1 MTEAGRR
8 RVVSSTAG
16 EGGAADV
23 QQHSESGLHL
33 FSLMEDIND
42 RLKLLNYEHSF
53 LRANLTLMLKPLNRL
68 YFALPLSASEQFPYF
83 THLTAWLL
91 NLCHRDTVTWGEFDD
106 PNTIAA
112 AIAEEL
118 RRMSCPHEVRREGL
132 RQGWGEAVLLV
143 LDWLTQKALDGS
155 GFTVMAPVYG
165 SAKDDE
171 AAAGKGKKGAEGGE
185 GAEEDGA
192 DDEDEVLDTVEDDAF
207 LDDDNDQPA
216 TSLNDP
222 FAALALHQQSAAP
235 QPPPQPTIDPS
246 AWALEFEQSA
256 PLLRAHPANTTT
268 KEWRTHLDSS
278 QKHSAVLSELTPPLL
293 SELERQ
299 RVVLSKCVERIG
311 AKERWMNKEY
321 EGLVDEMRGMSG
333 EMDSMTAQYNQLT
346 AQLSQLTAQLTKAS
360 EDCDEMKDKISGRNE
375 QMTDSTPVRALA
387 RSVKQ
392 LRQEVTEME
401 VHIGI
406 LSHTV
411 SSMRLRRGREKEAKR
426 GAAERER
433 GRKGNG
439 KSGSGA
445 SGGRKSDGQ
454 KHVHVRM
461 EARPYDY

>member
-1 MTEAGRR
+1 MTEGVRR
-8 RVVSSTAG
+8 RVAPNATG
-16 EGGAADV
+16 EGGSTDV
-23 QQHSESGLHL
+23 PQHSESGLHL

-42 RLKLLNYEHSF
+42 RLKLLNYEQSF

-68 YFALPLSASEQFPYF
+68 YFALPQPASEQFPYF
-83 THLTAWLL
+83 SHLTAWLL
-91 NLCHRDTVTWGEFDD
+91 NLCHRDTLTWGEFDD

-112 AIAEEL
+112 AIAEEVK
-118 RRMSCPHEVRREGL
+118 RMGCKHEARREGL
-132 RQGWGEAVLLV
+132 RQGWGEAVLLL
-143 LDWLTQKALDGS
+143 LDWLTQRALEGS

-165 SAKDDE
+165 SAKDDG
-171 AAAGKGKKGAEGGE
+171 AAAGQGKKEGEGGDE
-185 GAEEDGA
+185 NEA
-192 DDEDEVLDTVEDDAF
+192 DEDEVVDTVDDDAF
-207 LDDDNDQPA
+207 LDDDEQPT

-222 FAALALHQQSAAP
+222 FAALAQQQSTAP
-235 QPPPQPTIDPS
+235 QPPPQPTIDPT

-256 PLLRAHPANTTT
+256 PLLRANPANTTT
-268 KEWRTHLDSS
+268 KEWRTHLDTS
-278 QKHSAVLSELTPPLL
+278 QKHAALLTQLTPPLL

-321 EGLVDEMRGMSG
+321 EALVEEMRSMSG
-333 EMDSMTAQYNQLT
+333 EMESTTADYNKLT
-346 AQLSQLTAQLTKAS
+346 GQLSQFNSQLTRAS
-360 EDCDEMKDKISGRNE
+360 EECEEMKDKISGRNE

-411 SSMRLRRGREKEAKR
+411 STMRQRRGREKEAKR

-439 KSGSGA
+439 KNGAGA
-445 SGGRKSDGQ
+445 SAGHRNDGQ

>member
-1 MTEAGRR
+1 MTDAARR
-8 RVVSSTAG
+8 RGVSNTTA
-16 EGGAADV
+16 EGGAGDV
-23 QQHSESGLHL
+23 PQHSESGLHL
-33 FSLMEDIND
+33 ASLMEDIND
-42 RLKLLNYEHSF
+42 RLKLLNYEQLF
-53 LRANLTLMLKPLNRL
+53 LRANPTLMLKPLNRL
-68 YFALPLSASEQFPYF
+68 YFALPIAASEQFPYF

-106 PNTIAA
+106 PNTIAT

-118 RRMSCPHEVRREGL
+118 RRMSCPHEVKREGL

-143 LDWLTQKALDGS
+143 LDWLTQKALEGS

-165 SAKDDE
+165 SAKEDE
-171 AAAGKGKKGAEGGE
+171 AAAGKKKEGEAG
-185 GAEEDGA
+185 EEDEA
-192 DDEDEVLDTVEDDAF
+192 DEDEVVDTVDEDAF
-207 LDDDNDQPA
+207 LDDDEQPSTA
-216 TSLNDP
+216 LNDP
-222 FAALALHQQSAAP
+222 FAALALQQHSTAP
-235 QPPPQPTIDPS
+235 QPPPQPSIDAA

-268 KEWRTHLDSS
+268 KEWRTHLEAV
-278 QKHSAVLSELTPPLL
+278 QKHSALLSQLTPPLL

-311 AKERWMNKEY
+311 AKERWLNKEY
-321 EGLVDEMRGMSG
+321 EALVDEMRGMSG
-333 EMDSMTAQYNQLT
+333 DMEGMTGEYNKLT
-346 AQLSQLTAQLTKAS
+346 SQLSQLNAQLQAAAA
-360 EDCDEMKDKISGRNE
+360 ECDEMKDKISSRNE

-411 SSMRLRRGREKEAKR
+411 STMRQRRGREKEAKR

-439 KSGSGA
+439 KSGNA
-445 SGGRKSDGQ
+445 AGGGQRSEGQ

>member
-1 MTEAGRR
+1 MSEGARR
-8 RVVSSTAG
+8 RGVSNTAG
-16 EGGAADV
+16 ESGAADV
-23 QQHSESGLHL
+23 PQHSESGLHL

-42 RLKLLNYEHSF
+42 RLKLLNYEQSF
-53 LRANLTLMLKPLNRL
+53 LRANLTLMLRPLHRL
-68 YFALPLSASEQFPYF
+68 YFALPLAASEQFPYF

-112 AIAEEL
+112 AIVEEL
-118 RRMSCPHEVRREGL
+118 RRMSCPHDVRREGL

-143 LDWLTQKALDGS
+143 LDWLTQRALEGS

-165 SAKDDE
+165 SAKEDE
-171 AAAGKGKKGAEGGE
+171 AAAGKGKREGGE
-185 GAEEDGA
+185 GGE
-192 DDEDEVLDTVEDDAF
+192 DDEAGEEEVVDTVDDDAF
-207 LDDDNDQPA
+207 LDDDNDQAA
-216 TSLNDP
+216 TALNDP
-222 FAALALHQQSAAP
+222 FAALALHQQSTAP

-268 KEWRTHLDSS
+268 KEWRTHLDTT
-278 QKHSAVLSELTPPLL
+278 QKHTALLTQLTPPLL
-293 SELERQ
+293 TELDRQ

-321 EGLVDEMRGMSG
+321 EGLVDEMRTMSG
-333 EMDSMTAQYNQLT
+333 DMESTTADYNKLT
-346 AQLSQLTAQLTKAS
+346 AQLSQLNTQLTAAGA
-360 EDCDEMKDKISGRNE
+360 ECDEMKDKISSRNE

-411 SSMRLRRGREKEAKR
+411 STMRQRRGREKEARR

-439 KSGSGA
+439 KSGPAAAAGQRA
-445 SGGRKSDGQ
+445 EGQ